1 MGDWLE
7 RNRGTVLVLLI
18 NLALIGGLFFW
29 LRRPASSPVEITPPD
44 PTPVPVPT
52 SIPTPSPIRVYVTGA
67 VSRPDVYRLA
77 PGSIVKDAIG
87 AAGGVTDDADLIR
100 INLAQELYDQQQ
112 IYVPRV
118 DEVEAPPPV
127 AGGGSRSPSGVVGS
141 GGKININTA
150 TMEDL
155 DTLPGIGPAYAQRI
169 IEYREVNGP
178 FSSIEEIIL
187 VSGIGDSTFDKI
199 RDSITVGD

>member
-1 MGDWLE
+1 M
-7 RNRGTVLVLLI
+7 
-18 NLALIGGLFFW
+18 
-29 LRRPASSPVEITPPD
+29 
-44 PTPVPVPT
+44 
-52 SIPTPSPIRVYVTGA
+52 IRFSAGSKISVKF
-67 VSRPDVYRLA
+67 SEA

-100 INLAQELYDQQQ
+100 INLAQELFDQQQ

-118 DEVEAPPPV
+118 DEAEAPPPV
-127 AGGGSRSPSGVVGS
+127 AGGGSRSPSGGVES

-150 TMEDL
+150 TIEEL
-155 DTLPGIGPAYAQRI
+155 DTLPGIGPGYAQRI

-187 VSGIGDSTFDKI
+187 VSGIGDATFEKI